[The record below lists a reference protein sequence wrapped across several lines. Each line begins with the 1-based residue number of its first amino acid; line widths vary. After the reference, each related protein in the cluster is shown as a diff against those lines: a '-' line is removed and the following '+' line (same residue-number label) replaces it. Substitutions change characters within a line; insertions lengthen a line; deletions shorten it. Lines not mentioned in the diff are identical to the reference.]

1 MYYFY
6 VLYSLKDGNLYKG
19 VTRDVGDRYLRHN
32 MGGNTSTRHRRPLA
46 LIYVQKFETKSDALR
61 FERYTKTLEGGS
73 ELHSSL
79 KSLDILNNNGLLNYP
94 RLED

>member
-32 MGGNTSTRHRRPLA
+32 MGVTTSTRNRRPFV
-46 LIYVQKFETKSDALR
+46 LIYVQRFEDKSEALKFEY
-61 FERYTKTLEGGS
+61 FTKTSQGGAELRSKLIRLGIIDVQGVINVEKEG
-73 ELHSSL
+73 
-79 KSLDILNNNGLLNYP
+79 
-94 RLED
+94 